1 MWCSISLSGIQ
12 ASMQN
17 PGKLITVSFCSSPQE
32 KGYIQWTGQIGNC
45 SKPFS
50 SNRFIQKGYAQFSHC
65 NYHHCKCHRSHGA
78 WENIVWHIDH
88 NSVGDSGNISLRL
101 SLVVPCA
108 GTGEWEILWH
118 GNQMGNC
125 GFTSVGMT
133 FIHTC
138 GQCLSK
144 VSQYNLMIILANSR
158 SNYDGPR
165 PTCRQLYSKSCI
177 NISSNVA
184 N

>member
-1 MWCSISLSGIQ
+1 MKRVTFNGL
-12 ASMQN
+12 
-17 PGKLITVSFCSSPQE
+17 GKLGIAPSHSVPIGSSKKDMLNSVIVIITTASV
-32 KGYIQWTGQIGNC
+32 TGAMG
-45 SKPFS
+45 
-50 SNRFIQKGYAQFSHC
+50 
-65 NYHHCKCHRSHGA
+65 HGK

-165 PTCRQLYSKSCI
+165 PTCRQLYSKTCI